1 MMGEITMFEKIKEFI
16 CNYVDADPE
25 NITLDSRFI
34 EDLSFNS
41 YDFMS
46 MLGDIET
53 ELGVTVDDEEILNLQ
68 TVGDAVNYLEK
79 LVKEK

>member
-1 MMGEITMFEKIKEFI
+1 MFEKIKELI

-25 NITLDSRFI
+25 SVTEDARFI
-34 EDLSFNS
+34 EDLRFNS

-46 MLGDIET
+46 LLGQLEE
-53 ELGVTVDDEEILNLQ
+53 ELGITVDDEEVINLQ
-68 TVGDAVNYLEK
+68 TVGDAVKYLEQ

>member
-1 MMGEITMFEKIKEFI
+1 MFEKIKEFI
-16 CNYVDADPE
+16 CNYVDVDPE
-25 NITLDSRFI
+25 KITLESRFI

-46 MLGDIET
+46 MLGEVET
-53 ELGVTVDDEEILNLQ
+53 ELGVTVDDEEILNLH
-68 TVGDAVNYLEK
+68 TVGDAVNYLEQ

>member
-1 MMGEITMFEKIKEFI
+1 MFEKIKEFI

-46 MLGDIET
+46 MLGEIET

-68 TVGDAVNYLEK
+68 TVGDAVSYLEK

>member
-1 MMGEITMFEKIKEFI
+1 MFEKIKEFI
-16 CNYVDADPE
+16 CNYVDVDPE

-46 MLGDIET
+46 MLGEVET
-53 ELGVTVDDEEILNLQ
+53 ELGVTVDDEEILNLH
-68 TVGDAVNYLEK
+68 TVGDAVKYLEQ

>member
-1 MMGEITMFEKIKEFI
+1 MFEKIKEFI
-16 CNYVDADPE
+16 CNYVDVDPE
-25 NITLDSRFI
+25 KITLESRFI

-46 MLGDIET
+46 MLGEIET
-53 ELGVTVDDEEILNLQ
+53 ELGITVDDEEILNLH
-68 TVGDAVNYLEK
+68 TVGDAVKYLEQ

>member
-1 MMGEITMFEKIKEFI
+1 MFEKIKEFI

-25 NITLDSRFI
+25 KTTLESRFI

-46 MLGDIET
+46 MLGEIET
-53 ELGVTVDDEEILNLQ
+53 ELGVTVDDEEILNLH
-68 TVGDAVNYLEK
+68 TVGDAVNYLEQ